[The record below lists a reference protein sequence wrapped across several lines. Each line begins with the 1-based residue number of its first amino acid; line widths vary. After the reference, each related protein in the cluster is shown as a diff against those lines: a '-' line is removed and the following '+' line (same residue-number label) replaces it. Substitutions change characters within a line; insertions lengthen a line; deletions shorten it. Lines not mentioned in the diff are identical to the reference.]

1 MKSFY
6 YLVAFYFVL
15 FSFCTK
21 VFSQV
26 NVPHYIP
33 LEIKQN
39 LVKVKV
45 KYLDFDNQVRK
56 GCLIVHKDVAEEV
69 EAIFDS
75 LLVYNFPIYKISA
88 LENYGWDDNNS
99 MNDNNTTAFN
109 YRYNLNNK
117 NKLSK
122 HAYGLAIDINPLNNP
137 VIYNGRTIPKDATY
151 NLSKKGTIGNN
162 SIVVKIFKK
171 YGWRW
176 GGNFKKVKDYQ
187 HFEK

>member
-6 YLVAFYFVL
+6 YLVSLYLGL
-15 FSFCTK
+15 FSITAISFA
-21 VFSQV
+21 QI
-26 NVPHYIP
+26 NVPYYVP

-45 KYLDFDNQVRK
+45 NYLDYNNKIRK
-56 GCLIVHKDVAEEV
+56 GCLIVHKNVAEEV
-69 EAIFDS
+69 IAIFDS
-75 LLVYNFPIYKISA
+75 LLVNNFPIDKISP
-88 LENYGWDDNNS
+88 LEDYCWDDKKS
-99 MNDNNTTAFN
+99 MNDNNTSAFN

-117 NKLSK
+117 NQLSK

-137 VIYNGRTIPKDATY
+137 VIYKGKTIPKGAIYDT
-151 NLSKKGTIGNN
+151 LKKGTIDKN

-171 YGWRW
+171 FNWRW
-176 GGNFKKVKDYQ
+176 GGEFSKIKDYQ